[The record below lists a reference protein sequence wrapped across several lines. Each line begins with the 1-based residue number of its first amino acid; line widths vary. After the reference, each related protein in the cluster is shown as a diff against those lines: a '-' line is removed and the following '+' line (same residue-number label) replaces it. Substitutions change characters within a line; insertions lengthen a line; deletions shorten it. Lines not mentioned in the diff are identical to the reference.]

1 MSLRRGLRVVPVGS
15 GPAQGHPLEGALGRW
30 LMRSAQLPW
39 PSGKGPSAAVSAP
52 GHLRS
57 ACAAWEPEPVIN
69 SDLGHC
75 RTGHYQEQL
84 SLGPI
89 NGPDFS
95 FQTLL
100 LIRSR
105 RHSASRASPKALHWE
120 WHS

>member
-57 ACAAWEPEPVIN
+57 ACAEWEPEPVIN
-69 SDLGHC
+69 SYLGHR
-75 RTGHYQEQL
+75 RTGHYQEPL
-84 SLGPI
+84 SGPI

-95 FQTLL
+95 FQTLFPDQGQEAQCL
-100 LIRSR
+100 RSQ
-105 RHSASRASPKALHWE
+105 P
-120 WHS
+120 